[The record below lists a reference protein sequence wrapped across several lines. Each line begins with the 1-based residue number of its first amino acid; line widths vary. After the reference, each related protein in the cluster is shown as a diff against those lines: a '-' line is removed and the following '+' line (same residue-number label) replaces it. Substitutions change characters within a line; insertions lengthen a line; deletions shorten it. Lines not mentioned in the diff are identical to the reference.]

1 MPKLLF
7 LVNVDWFFLSH
18 RLPIALAAKK
28 MGYEVHVAVE
38 ITDRYDELL
47 AHGFNVHRI
56 IASRTSYGVLN
67 DLRHIIEYVS
77 LLKSVQPDIVHLVT
91 LRPVLFGALAARL
104 VGVQAVVMAISGLG
118 SVFLGA
124 SFVAKLRRRLVEL
137 GLLAA
142 LGHRNKRVIF
152 QNDSD
157 LDLFCRR
164 FGLLDDEFEVIP
176 GSGVDLGHYAPAPM
190 PEGGMVF
197 LMGARLIIEKGVLE
211 FAEAARIVRNVRE
224 DVRFLLAGV
233 IDNGNPRSLSQQQVE
248 ELRVSGVVELLG
260 ERSDMASVLKGSHV
274 VVLPSYYGEG
284 LPKILIEAAA
294 SGRAIVTTDWPGCR
308 DAILPNKTGLLVPT
322 RDSNALSEAFLTL
335 IDDPELVEKMGHRG
349 RELAKLHFNIED
361 VVGIHLQIYR
371 DLLGQ

>member
-28 MGYEVHVAVE
+28 MGYDVHVAVE

-47 AHGFNVHRI
+47 TYGFNVHRMK
-56 IASRTSYGVLN
+56 ASRTSYSVLN
-67 DLRHIIEYVS
+67 DLRHFIEYVA
-77 LLKSVQPDIVHLVT
+77 LLKSVRPDIVHLVT
-91 LRPVLFGALAARL
+91 LRPVLFGGLAARL

-124 SFVAKLRRRLVEL
+124 SFVAKLRRRLVEV

-152 QNDSD
+152 QNNSD
-157 LDLFCRR
+157 LGLFRHR
-164 FGLLDDEFEVIP
+164 FGLVDDEFEVIP
-176 GSGVDLGHYAPAPM
+176 GSGVDLDHYAPAPM

-211 FAEAARIVRNVRE
+211 FAEAARVVRNVRE
-224 DVRFLLAGV
+224 DARFLLAGAV
-233 IDNGNPRSLSQQQVE
+233 DNGNPRSLSQRQVE

-274 VVLPSYYGEG
+274 VVLPSCYGEG

-308 DAILPNKTGLLVPT
+308 DAVLPNKTGLLVPT
-322 RDSNALSEAFLTL
+322 HDSTALSEAFLTL
-335 IDDPELVEKMGHRG
+335 IDDPKLVTKMGLRG
-349 RELAKLHFNIED
+349 REFAKRQFNIEG
-361 VVGIHLQIYR
+361 VVRHHLQIYR
-371 DLLGQ
+371 ELLG